1 MKKNVIIFFT
11 AIFVLITFWGIQ
23 SQEEVNTII
32 NRNALNFVNLYL
44 NGFQRYMFVVTFLV
58 SIFIAIV
65 NIPFWNSEIR
75 VRIKN
80 NTFNYIWRKYIIYII
95 LLSLYILTVFSIV
108 SAILRY
114 ENIFSIYNLQL
125 FIRLVMFMLS
135 IFVIYNIVDVNTGKV
150 FLGIAICIVVNF
162 CILIMSFA
170 YQFVIY
176 LSITDENLLFMLDI
190 YTYIVNIIG
199 MIYLY
204 KMIDKKELIKQCIT

>member
-23 SQEEVNTII
+23 SQGEVNTII

-135 IFVIYNIVDVNTGKV
+135 IFVIYNIVYVNTGKV

>member
-108 SAILRY
+108 SVILRY

-135 IFVIYNIVDVNTGKV
+135 IFVIYNIIIIRK
-150 FLGIAICIVVNF
+150 GINQLHR
-162 CILIMSFA
+162 LI
-170 YQFVIY
+170 
-176 LSITDENLLFMLDI
+176 
-190 YTYIVNIIG
+190 YIII
-199 MIYLY
+199 
-204 KMIDKKELIKQCIT
+204 

>member
-108 SAILRY
+108 SVILRY

-135 IFVIYNIVDVNTGKV
+135 IFVIYNIVYVNNGKV

>member
-1 MKKNVIIFFT
+1 
-11 AIFVLITFWGIQ
+11 
-23 SQEEVNTII
+23 
-32 NRNALNFVNLYL
+32 
-44 NGFQRYMFVVTFLV
+44 
-58 SIFIAIV
+58 
-65 NIPFWNSEIR
+65 
-75 VRIKN
+75 
-80 NTFNYIWRKYIIYII
+80 
-95 LLSLYILTVFSIV
+95 
-108 SAILRY
+108 
-114 ENIFSIYNLQL
+114 
-125 FIRLVMFMLS
+125 MFMLS
-135 IFVIYNIVDVNTGKV
+135 IFVIYNIVYVNTGKV

>member
-1 MKKNVIIFFT
+1 
-11 AIFVLITFWGIQ
+11 
-23 SQEEVNTII
+23 
-32 NRNALNFVNLYL
+32 
-44 NGFQRYMFVVTFLV
+44 MFVVTFLV

-108 SAILRY
+108 SVILRY

-135 IFVIYNIVDVNTGKV
+135 IFVIYNIVYVNTGKV

>member
-135 IFVIYNIVDVNTGKV
+135 IFVIYNIVYVNTGKV
-150 FLGIAICIVVNF
+150 FLEIAICIVVNF

>member
-23 SQEEVNTII
+23 SQGEVNTII

-114 ENIFSIYNLQL
+114 EKIFSIYNLQL

-135 IFVIYNIVDVNTGKV
+135 IFVIYNIIIIRK
-150 FLGIAICIVVNF
+150 GINQLHR
-162 CILIMSFA
+162 LI
-170 YQFVIY
+170 
-176 LSITDENLLFMLDI
+176 
-190 YTYIVNIIG
+190 YIII
-199 MIYLY
+199 
-204 KMIDKKELIKQCIT
+204 

>member
-108 SAILRY
+108 SVILRY

-135 IFVIYNIVDVNTGKV
+135 IFVIYNIVYVNTGKV
-150 FLGIAICIVVNF
+150 FLGIVICIVVNF

>member
-108 SAILRY
+108 SASKNLVLR
-114 ENIFSIYNLQL
+114 FSE
-125 FIRLVMFMLS
+125 IRFAEVLS
-135 IFVIYNIVDVNTGKV
+135 FKLPLPSAAET
-150 FLGIAICIVVNF
+150 AP
-162 CILIMSFA
+162 
-170 YQFVIY
+170 
-176 LSITDENLLFMLDI
+176 
-190 YTYIVNIIG
+190 
-199 MIYLY
+199 
-204 KMIDKKELIKQCIT
+204 

>member
-1 MKKNVIIFFT
+1 
-11 AIFVLITFWGIQ
+11 
-23 SQEEVNTII
+23 
-32 NRNALNFVNLYL
+32 
-44 NGFQRYMFVVTFLV
+44 MFVVTFLV

-135 IFVIYNIVDVNTGKV
+135 IFVIYNIVYVNTGKV